1 MERNIV
7 VSDEVRNMIEE
18 SGQDYR
24 VSTACRGS
32 VIVPVSIKPP
42 KDNDIKIPIGNNTL
56 YVSRVQARYLKNVT
70 MDMMYNDDDLYSCTV
85 FNRY

>member
-1 MERNIV
+1 MERDIV
-7 VSDEVRNMIEE
+7 VSDEVRSMIEE

-42 KDNDIKIPIGNNTL
+42 KDNDIKIPVGKNTL
-56 YVSRVQARYLKNVT
+56 YVSRVQARYLKKVT

>member
-7 VSDEVRNMIEE
+7 VSDEVRKMIEE

-24 VSTACRGS
+24 ISTACRGS